1 MLSETFSLI
10 FKYRVHRKTFKSLG
24 SCIDVKWNCCQITFR
39 PSITQ
44 QGSYLSCLI
53 KGAKKVYLCLGSFSP
68 TPSTLE
74 VTQTITRKIGNFC
87 FPSFETPMKGNS
99 GTNLECRDDKQTQT
113 DSQVSTLFENY
124 SKCRIW
130 IFEFWDFPP
139 IFVLLKLTC
148 LVTLFD
154 RKLQVF
160 KKSPKWTIFGIFN

>member
-1 MLSETFSLI
+1 MLNETFSVI
-10 FKYRVHRKTFKSLG
+10 FKHSVHFKSLG

-68 TPSTLE
+68 TPLE

-113 DSQVSTLFENY
+113 DSQVSRTSYFIVHVSPHLALYPVLNDATYDLYQSYFKIGMFNVQ
-124 SKCRIW
+124 SIRMTW
-130 IFEFWDFPP
+130 
-139 IFVLLKLTC
+139 FVLVVNCK
-148 LVTLFD
+148 
-154 RKLQVF
+154 
-160 KKSPKWTIFGIFN
+160 NHH